1 MRIKSGWSQR
11 LQLVGAS
18 VVGTAGVSR
27 REPTIL
33 GSNDA
38 R

>member
-18 VVGTAGVSR
+18 TVVTTGVSR
-27 REPTIL
+27 REPTIV